1 MGVSIGVDTLF
12 EAGLMI
18 LVRRFASIYP
28 KIHPFAGMRG
38 MLAIALMLFQLLAN
52 AATGQERS
60 LAADQA
66 EIDGLLGKADSVE
79 LGKLSPRVLDLADR
93 LLREKGD
100 AVALPYFEKGLEG
113 NSWALDRQLTLG
125 EILAR
130 NGQPDALREKAEMVL
145 RLAEED
151 EVLARAERLLDH
163 AQPEMPGPLGSIKVR
178 ERLLILVPINGVSL
192 FALRDLRDTLSK
204 RLGIKV
210 VLASVEMKIPNPHRS
225 MKTQW
230 VTRTRD
236 QVIGAITAQPALAGQ
251 VEKLGFSVEKLRTD
265 DQALEAFVRKTTE
278 MEQGAAAAQA
288 LDSMLAE
295 FEASKQWDIE
305 QLMPAFEVAVG
316 KSLGPQRLVLGITD
330 CDLFGGA
337 SNFLFGA
344 AQTGNFLGLIST
356 HRFRAIFN
364 DEAPKRERFNERVL
378 KQSLATIGFML
389 GVPRCNTPEC
399 ARAYPRSLQ
408 EHDQKPSRLCPA
420 CHAGFEERLGQKLP
434 ED

>member
-1 MGVSIGVDTLF
+1 
-12 EAGLMI
+12 MI
-18 LVRRFASIYP
+18 LVRRFVSIYP
-28 KIHPFAGMRG
+28 KIRPFTGIRG
-38 MLAIALMLFQLLAN
+38 ALVIVLMLFQPLA
-52 AATGQERS
+52 AATTEQDRS
-60 LAADQA
+60 LAAEQA
-66 EIDGLLGKADSVE
+66 EIDVWLGKADSVE

-100 AVALPYFEKGLEG
+100 AVARPYFEKGLEG

-145 RLAEED
+145 RIAEED
-151 EVLARAERLLDH
+151 DVLARADKLLDNV
-163 AQPEMPGPLGSIKVR
+163 QPEMPSPLGNIEVR
-178 ERLLILVPINGVSL
+178 ERHLILVPINGVSL
-192 FALRDLRDTLSK
+192 FVLRDLRDTLSK

-210 VLASVEMKIPNPHRS
+210 VLASVEMKTPNPDRTI
-225 MKTQW
+225 KTQW
-230 VTRTRD
+230 VTRTRA
-236 QVIGAITAQPALAGQ
+236 QVLDAITAQPALAGQ
-251 VEKLGFSVEKLRTD
+251 VEKMGFRVEKLRTD
-265 DQALEAFVRKTTE
+265 DQTLEAFVRKTTE

-288 LDSMLAE
+288 LVAMLAE
-295 FEASKQWDIE
+295 FETSKQWDVE
-305 QLMPAFEVAVG
+305 QLIPDLQAAVG
-316 KSLGPQRLVLGITD
+316 GGLGPKRLVLGITD

-337 SNFLFGA
+337 SNFLFGT

-408 EHDQKPSRLCPA
+408 EHDQKPSKLCPV